1 MDSQLL
7 LYQNPDG
14 SIKID
19 VHLEDETVWLSQA
32 QLGDLFQ
39 KTKATISEHIKNVFE
54 DGELEASA
62 TVRNF
67 RTVQKEGCRDVERAI
82 DFFHTRIEEDVQ
94 QLKRLVH

>member
-1 MDSQLL
+1 MNTQLL

-19 VHLEDETVWLSQA
+19 VHMEDETVWLSQA

-39 KTKATISEHIKNVFE
+39 KSKATISEHIRNVFE
-54 DGELEASA
+54 EGELEASA

-67 RTVQKEGCRDVERAI
+67 RTVQKEGVRDVERAI
-82 DFFHTRIEEDVQ
+82 DFLHPRIEEDIQ